1 MRFCHINWFV
11 RLITLNWARAITFAP
26 IGIFIKDKWFD
37 DPVIRNHESIHW
49 YQQLEVYS
57 IAVTI
62 ALITQ
67 VVLLFFDTFAWW
79 LILFLVF
86 PFIFYYIWY
95 FIEWVIKRI
104 TPPKGDYIDLSME
117 REAYKYEEDLDYL
130 KKRKHFAWIK
140 YLSNET

>member
-1 MRFCHINWFV
+1 MKFHKMNWFMK
-11 RLITLNWARAITFAP
+11 LITFNWPIAITLAP
-26 IGIFIKDKWFD
+26 IGIFIKDKWFY
-37 DPVIRNHESIHW
+37 DPIIRNHENIHW

-67 VVLLFFDTFAWW
+67 VILLFFDTFAWW

-95 FIEWVIKRI
+95 GIEWVIKKI
-104 TPPKGDYIDLSME
+104 TPPKGDYIDISME
-117 REAYKYEEDLDYL
+117 REAYKYEKDLDYL
-130 KKRKHFAWIK
+130 INRRRFAWIN
-140 YLSNET
+140 YILR